1 MSIIRHTQRFDG
13 IDSYLETGK
22 KEGREHTRD
31 EMDERIPITG
41 DLDEV
46 SSTIELS
53 KSEKD
58 WKTNYLHTTV
68 GLAADEQHL
77 IEENPDLFKEIGM
90 EIARY
95 MFGPGVN
102 LDNVVMYAEYHKPK
116 LHSVEGKHGKTD
128 ERLGHVHYV
137 FSKHDLENDKQF
149 RLNPFNKEFDE
160 AFQTY
165 ISHKYGL
172 VDPLDRQRQE
182 PKENILQRYKGDIA
196 KAKSIQGRTKS
207 ERCYYS
213 ELLEGVTSYQEI
225 SDRLTSDQHSLENIK
240 SFEINTNGK
249 NPRLVV
255 KMHDNHEINLHG
267 RGFDDVMKAVMGKEK
282 YAAHVASGKHVEGLD
297 PVGKRRAKL
306 SFEEARAKVE
316 ERMLWMYE
324 RNLKDLPNCERIF
337 KYDEQLRERG
347 DQNIK
352 PAKSAKGHMTP
363 EQAEKT
369 GRSWKK
375 DFDAKSAEQR
385 NYWKAYGT
393 EIREELIQG
402 FKIASNKDGSK
413 KLLNHEKGIYIN
425 ERGNELTVESSMGLS
440 ARSDAVAILL
450 HRAMDKGADITK
462 LELVGSAEFKSEV
475 RSQVNDLVAKN
486 EYKAPSNPTDTVTL
500 KEVGDKKPT
509 AAGKATAAESG
520 HNIINAINKS
530 DIVSSDKES
539 INVAGS
545 QINENDDAWTIF
557 LKVSAAMEA
566 FYKKLEARNEEL
578 RRELEIRGKKIRAEQ
593 EAFVE
598 SFISNL
604 VKMINQHVKNY
615 PPVQAVS
622 VGSTPKQAVYQDKS
636 KTSKQRSKKS
646 NAVSFKSS
654 VNGYTRIKGEISEKL
669 AQKENRADLVALNS
683 LDAREILKF
692 AQGNNNLL
700 LKNYEV
706 TADNKIRD
714 LRNPN
719 AAPKSNI
726 DFLSKTCCMT
736 FTDAVS
742 VLSDISKDLDAKKA
756 QEATQALKSDAPI
769 SEFLA
774 DVAATLPEKERTM
787 DAAIHKRNK
796 EDLAD
801 PEQELKDTR
810 SPENC
815 QVLFD
820 ALPPLV
826 KNLIRNDMEFKG
838 KNLHEYLN
846 SDLTSDRDGINRGN
860 AFDYY
865 LKAAQKNPANEISYD
880 QSGDLVIKINGG
892 NGGTLTLDI

>member
-1 MSIIRHTQRFDG
+1 MSIIRHTQKFDG
-13 IDSYLETGK
+13 IDSYLEIGK

-31 EMDERIPITG
+31 EMDERIPIMG

-77 IEENPDLFKEIGM
+77 IEENPELFKELGM
-90 EIARY
+90 DIARY

-116 LHSVEGKHGKTD
+116 LHSTKGKHGKID

-137 FSKHDLENDKQF
+137 FSKHDLQNDKQF
-149 RLNPFNKEFDE
+149 RLNPFNDEFDE

-165 ISHKYGL
+165 ICHKFGL
-172 VDPLDRQRQE
+172 VDPLDRQRAE

-196 KAKSIQGRTKS
+196 KAESIQGRTKS

-225 SDRLTSDQHSLENIK
+225 AERLTADQHSLENIK
-240 SFEINTNGK
+240 SFEINTKGK

-255 KMHDNHEINLHG
+255 KMHDDHEINLHG
-267 RGFDDVMKAVMGKEK
+267 RGFDDVMKAVMGNES

-297 PVGKRRAKL
+297 PVGKRRKKL
-306 SFEEARAKVE
+306 SFEEAQAKVE

-337 KYDEQLRERG
+337 KDDEQLRERG
-347 DQNIK
+347 EQNIK
-352 PAKSAKGHMTP
+352 LAKPSKGHMTP

-369 GRSWKK
+369 GRQWKN
-375 DFDAKSAEQR
+375 DFDAKSAEQC

-462 LELVGSAEFKSEV
+462 LQLVGSAEFKAEV
-475 RSQVNDLVAKN
+475 RSQVNGIVVKN
-486 EYKAPSNPTDTVTL
+486 EYQAPSNPTETVTL
-500 KEVGDKKPT
+500 KEVGEKKPT
-509 AAGKATAAESG
+509 TTCKATAAESG
-520 HNIINAINKS
+520 RNIINAINKS
-530 DIVSSDKES
+530 DIVSSDKET

-566 FYKKLEARNEEL
+566 FYKKLDAQNEEL
-578 RRELEIRGKKIRAEQ
+578 RRELEIRGRKIRAEQ
-593 EAFVE
+593 EAFIE

-604 VKMINQHVKNY
+604 VKMFNQHVKNY

-622 VGSTPKQAVYQDKS
+622 VGSTPKQTASQGKS
-636 KTSKQRSKKS
+636 KTSKRRSKRS
-646 NAVSFKSS
+646 HAVSFKSS
-654 VNGYTRIKGEISEKL
+654 VNGYTRIKGEIAEIR
-669 AQKENRADLVALNS
+669 AQKEVRADLVALNK
-683 LDAREILKF
+683 LDPREVLKF
-692 AQGNNNLL
+692 AQTNNNLL

-736 FTDAVS
+736 FKDAVY
-742 VLSDISKDLDAKKA
+742 VLSEISKDLGAQKA
-756 QEATQALKSDAPI
+756 QETTQVLNSDTSI
-769 SEFLA
+769 SGFLA
-774 DVAATLPEKERTM
+774 NVAATLPEKERKIE
-787 DAAIHKRNK
+787 ANAHKR
-796 EDLAD
+796 D
-801 PEQELKDTR
+801 QENRAHKAQEVRDRR

-815 QVLFD
+815 QTLFESLTKLQR
-820 ALPPLV
+820 AV
-826 KNLIRNDMEFKG
+826 IANQMSYQNVS
-838 KNLHEYLN
+838 LHEYMT
-846 SDLTSDRDGINRGN
+846 SDLIREGVSQGN
-860 AFDYY
+860 AFEYF
-865 LKAAQKNPANEISYD
+865 LNSVQNKPNSQISFD
-880 QSGDLVIKINGG
+880 QNGDLVIKRYKLD
-892 NGGTLTLDI
+892 GGTIALDL